1 MYLFFYKKNH
11 SSPTPFFFFFS
22 NPSTYDGIFIAAVS
36 TAATL
41 YIDRNIVILAA
52 YNTENMYNFLNS
64 TESISKIISLL
75 VEV

>member
-1 MYLFFYKKNH
+1 MYLFFIKKIIH
-11 SSPTPFFFFFS
+11 PPHPFFFFSS
-22 NPSTYDGIFIAAVS
+22 NPSTYNGIFIAAVS
-36 TAATL
+36 TAAML

-64 TESISKIISLL
+64 TESISKLSLL